1 MTDPQSEP
9 TTELRKKNLKKLLSQ
24 YYGENSDPQLPLK
37 ENTFDLNSSL
47 FQSDEYVK
55 KLLQEK
61 TYEEL
66 IGTNNK
72 LVEELST
79 YDQKLQILVYQNYSK
94 FIDASDKI
102 NYLGNHVE
110 TMEKEI
116 DKLTTKLKKIENLNE
131 KITTRLTPKHK
142 NIRRLE
148 GINEVSKKI
157 QYLLELPEKLS
168 VCVKLKEYGQAVN
181 FYLHALKPL
190 EKYSNLSNFQKI
202 KSQSDLIIQ
211 DIKKTLLQTIHKN
224 EKNNEKINES
234 VKLLIKLGEDEKK
247 IIGGF
252 INSKITKTSK
262 KLQRFEKIEI
272 DPILKILDQS
282 QSQRPNQNQN
292 ETKTKNKNEN
302 KTKDETK
309 NETKNKNQNP
319 ESENKTTN
327 VKTIKKDELQKKK
340 NSHDNNNQ
348 ENEIKISLGDNNPEN
363 MYIIKKNSKNDQEE
377 ENENEN
383 ENENRKEREKGHVL
397 KKEDSY
403 SNIDKIILKM
413 ISNLTHLFL
422 EDFLELQNIIKI
434 LFLKGRKTQS
444 QNENKRE
451 KENKN
456 KNERE
461 NDSFSNLL
469 LEKNLILCEQF
480 IGILKKLL
488 FHKKLSIISLKNIL
502 ELIPKRMGKYP
513 YIFKDKLNVDRIFG
527 TVFNDSLQFHINL
540 RFESFVAKFKAFLNE
555 TNSSFAISLRKFEK
569 SQKLKRKAMNNN
581 KLKGQQQTQTK
592 ENSEITRGS
601 ILTGTF
607 EDIKNFLKIGI
618 NNLVNELSYFYEIYN
633 FNQLEKEQKLF
644 ILNKI
649 IKQKLT
655 IKFVQK
661 YQSILNQ
668 RIVSDIRKMFFNIYK
683 KIESFMVVKKKR
695 KMKKKRNLVKVEP
708 QSQSRELTKTHEA
721 REEKSTIERA
731 NNDFYYLILSK
742 LLRSLFQNGIYNL
755 IGKFAWLLG
764 ESGIEIAN
772 YITSTPSRTHKKKKY
787 IGEQLSQAM
796 ANLDLSKILKE
807 SRLLSKKILNY
818 FVEVHGRNI
827 SQMIRK
833 SIETPDWRKTR
844 KPRGVRTA
852 IQYVFNEFK
861 VAYEI
866 VSPNFRHYSSSS
878 KNKNSNKNNHNN
890 NDDDDDDDQDDDDVM
905 INNNSENGSVN
916 RSWSSLS
923 RGSTLSY
930 SLREPLKGSEQKGDK
945 YRLIESNIE
954 KLFAEK
960 IIIFENVN
968 HDRDSIMTGIGKI
981 VLKTFLESI
990 RLRTFSTE
998 GFNQIQIDSFFLRM
1012 ALSKYID
1019 RTILNIL
1026 SDEIIIST
1034 SSRCTDPIRLEQS
1047 IIETLSKEILEKVM
1061 L

>member
-37 ENTFDLNSSL
+37 ENTYNLNSSL

-110 TMEKEI
+110 TMEKEM
-116 DKLTTKLKKIENLNE
+116 DKLTTKLKKIEKLNE

-148 GINEVSKKI
+148 GINQVSKKI

-168 VCVKLKEYGQAVN
+168 VCVKLKEYSQAAN
-181 FYLHALKPL
+181 FYLHALKTL

-202 KSQSDLIIQ
+202 KSQADLIIQ
-211 DIKKTLLQTIHKN
+211 DIKKILLQTIHKN

-234 VKLLIKLGEDEKK
+234 VKLLIKLGEDEKEM
-247 IIGGF
+247 IEGF
-252 INSKITKTSK
+252 LNSKITKTSK
-262 KLQRFEKIEI
+262 KLQHFEKIEI
-272 DPILKILDQS
+272 DPIIKILDQS
-282 QSQRPNQNQN
+282 QNQSPNENENQ
-292 ETKTKNKNEN
+292 TKNKNKNEN
-302 KTKDETK
+302 QESV
-309 NETKNKNQNP
+309 NK
-319 ESENKTTN
+319 STN
-327 VKTIKKDELQKKK
+327 VKTIKMDELQKKK

-348 ENEIKISLGDNNPEN
+348 ENEIKISLGDNNHEN
-363 MYIIKKNSKNDQEE
+363 MFIINKNSKNDQGEDNKN

-383 ENENRKEREKGHVL
+383 ENEN
-397 KKEDSY
+397 KKEKEKEKENEKENKKENEKEKEYILTKEDYY
-403 SNIDKIILKM
+403 SNLDKIIVK
-413 ISNLTHLFL
+413 IVSNLTNFFL
-422 EDFLELQNIIKI
+422 EDFLELQNIFKI
-434 LFLKGRKTQS
+434 LFLKGREP
-444 QNENKRE
+444 QNQRGGQKGS
-451 KENKN
+451 KN
-456 KNERE
+456 GKKNVP
-461 NDSFSNLL
+461 FSNLL

-480 IGILKKLL
+480 IVILKKLL
-488 FHKKLSIISLKNIL
+488 FHKNLSLISLKNIL

-513 YIFKDKLNVDRIFG
+513 YIFKDKLNVERIFG
-527 TVFNDSLQFHINL
+527 KVFNDSLQFHVNL
-540 RFESFVAKFKAFLNE
+540 RFESFVGRFKTFLNE
-555 TNSSFAISLRKFEK
+555 INTSFAISLRKFEK

-581 KLKGQQQTQTK
+581 RLKSQQQLPMK

-601 ILTGTF
+601 ILTSTF
-607 EDIKNFLKIGI
+607 EDIKNFLKKGI
-618 NNLVNELSYFYEIYN
+618 NNLVAELSYFYEIYN
-633 FNQLEKEQKLF
+633 FSQLEKEQRIF
-644 ILNKI
+644 TLNKI

-661 YQSILNQ
+661 YQRILNQ
-668 RIVSDIRKMFFNIYK
+668 RIVSNIRKMFFNIFQ
-683 KIESFMVVKKKR
+683 KIESFMVVKKK
-695 KMKKKRNLVKVEP
+695 KKKKRNLGLVKP
-708 QSQSRELTKTHEA
+708 RSQSRELMKTHEA
-721 REEKSTIERA
+721 SDEKPTVERA

-755 IGKFAWLLG
+755 IGKFAWLFG

-787 IGEQLSQAM
+787 IGEQLSHSM
-796 ANLDLSKILKE
+796 ANINLSKILKE
-807 SRLLSKKILNY
+807 SRLLSKTILNY

-878 KNKNSNKNNHNN
+878 KNKKSNKINHG
-890 NDDDDDDDQDDDDVM
+890 DDDDDDVM
-905 INNNSENGSVN
+905 SNNNSENGSVN

-930 SLREPLKGSEQKGDK
+930 SLRESLKGSEQRGDK

-981 VLKTFLESI
+981 VLKTFLESV
-990 RLRTFSTE
+990 RLRTFSAD

-1034 SSRCTDPIRLEQS
+1034 SSRCTNPIRLEQS